1 MGSLAAPSPAPLA
14 LFTFMIPPRI
24 YLVGLP
30 GSGKTTMATM
40 LANRLAYQA
49 LDLDELIQQAEGL
62 TVPEIF
68 AQHGE
73 EYFRQKEKEALKRTF
88 ALSRVVV
95 ATGGGTPCFADNMAQ
110 INKSGLA
117 VFLNI
122 PLAIIAGRL
131 ERQAG
136 QRPLLHQSDGDKDL
150 VEQLKALY
158 KKRFSYYDQAE
169 VSVSGQDLNADYV
182 YNKMR
187 QYLEENQD

>member
-1 MGSLAAPSPAPLA
+1 
-14 LFTFMIPPRI
+14 MIPLRI

-40 LANRLAYQA
+40 LANRLVYQPI
-49 LDLDELIQQAEGL
+49 DLDDLVQQAEGL
-62 TVPEIF
+62 SIPEIF

-73 EYFRQKEKEALKRTF
+73 DYFRQKEKEALKRTF
-88 ALSRVVV
+88 AMSRVVV
-95 ATGGGTPCFADNMAQ
+95 ATGGGTPCFGDNMAQ
-110 INKSGLA
+110 INKNGLA

-122 PLAIIAGRL
+122 PLAVIAGRL
-131 ERQAG
+131 GRQAG
-136 QRPLLHQSDGDKDL
+136 QRPLLHQAEEDEDL

-158 KKRFSYYDQAE
+158 KKRFSFYDQAE